1 MYFYIKE
8 WPNKTATLMA
18 ENGTVLWT
26 FQCVEEAMAICREWY
41 NVNAEDVEYFV
52 DTQNLDPACASC
64 SVG

>member
-26 FQCVEEAMAICREWY
+26 FHCVEEARNVVHDWY
-41 NVNAEDVEYFV
+41 KAQDDRIDYHL
-52 DTQNLDPACASC
+52 QYLDDADCSC
-64 SVG
+64 LSVA